1 MPDMMP
7 TLLIVEDNDV
17 TRERIERAITQEDRF
32 RILASV
38 GSYQHAV
45 EMIQTAPP
53 DILLTD
59 LDLPD
64 GNGIDLI
71 KMLDLPNDQQQLAIV
86 ISIFGDGV
94 HVIEALKAGASGYLL
109 KDDNFI
115 EINDAITQMVNGGSP
130 MSPSIARHLLTELN
144 YSSAKL
150 KIDGEV
156 PKASILSKRE
166 HEVLI
171 LISKGYSTK
180 EIAKMLDLSF
190 HTIKEY
196 VSNIYKKLAVNN
208 RMQAVNEATIQGI
221 I

>member
-1 MPDMMP
+1 MEPS
-7 TLLIVEDNDV
+7 LLIVEDNTA
-17 TRERIERAITQEDRF
+17 TRERIERAITQENRF
-32 RILASV
+32 NVIAAV
-38 GSYQHAV
+38 GSYQEAV
-45 EMIQTAPP
+45 DIIQVTPP

-71 KMLDLPNDQQQLAIV
+71 KMLRLPNDKQQLAIV
-86 ISIFGDGV
+86 ISIFGDGI
-94 HVIEALKAGASGYLL
+94 HVIDALKAGASGYLL

-144 YSSAKL
+144 FTPVKPNHAT
-150 KIDGEV
+150 DGQNEGV
-156 PKASILSKRE
+156 LSKRE

-180 EIAKMLDLSF
+180 EIAKMLGLSY
-190 HTIKEY
+190 HTVKEY

>member
-1 MPDMMP
+1 MMP

-38 GSYQHAV
+38 GSYQQAV
-45 EMIQTAPP
+45 EILQTAPP

-71 KMLDLPNDQQQLAIV
+71 KMLGLPNNNQQLAIV
-86 ISIFGDGV
+86 ISIFGDGI

-144 YSSAKL
+144 YSGTKQKA
-150 KIDGEV
+150 DTEV
-156 PKASILSKRE
+156 SKTTVLSKRE

-171 LISKGYSTK
+171 LVSKGYSTK

>member
-1 MPDMMP
+1 MEP
-7 TLLIVEDNDV
+7 TLLIVEDNAA
-17 TRERIERAITQEDRF
+17 TRERIERAITQENHF
-32 RILASV
+32 SVIAAV
-38 GSYQHAV
+38 GSYQEAV
-45 EMIQTAPP
+45 DVIQITPP

-71 KMLDLPNDQQQLAIV
+71 KMLGLPNDKQQLAIV
-86 ISIFGDGV
+86 ISIFGDGI
-94 HVIEALKAGASGYLL
+94 HVIDALKAGASGYLL

-144 YSSAKL
+144 FVADKPSQTTDSSKE
-150 KIDGEV
+150 G
-156 PKASILSKRE
+156 ILSKRE

-180 EIAKMLDLSF
+180 EIAKMLGLSY
-190 HTIKEY
+190 HTVKEY

>member
-1 MPDMMP
+1 MKL

-17 TRERIERAITQEDRF
+17 TRARIERAIAQENRF
-32 RILASV
+32 SIIASV

-45 EMIQTAPP
+45 DVIQTAQP

-64 GNGIDLI
+64 GNGLDLI
-71 KMLDLPNDQQQLAIV
+71 KMLDLPNDSHQLAIV

-94 HVIEALKAGASGYLL
+94 HVIEALKAGATGYLL
-109 KDDNFI
+109 KDDDFI

-144 YSSAKL
+144 YSFTK
-150 KIDGEV
+150 
-156 PKASILSKRE
+156 PKADTKMPKAGILSKRE

-171 LISKGYSTK
+171 LVSKGYSTK

>member
-1 MPDMMP
+1 MMP

-38 GSYQHAV
+38 GSYQQAV
-45 EMIQTAPP
+45 DVIQTAPP

-71 KMLDLPNDQQQLAIV
+71 KMLGLPNDSQQLAIV
-86 ISIFGDGV
+86 ISIFGDGI

-144 YSSAKL
+144 YSATK
-150 KIDGEV
+150 
-156 PKASILSKRE
+156 PKTDTELSKTTVLSKRE

-171 LISKGYSTK
+171 LVSKGYSTK

>member
-1 MPDMMP
+1 MEP
-7 TLLIVEDNDV
+7 TLLIVEDNTA
-17 TRERIERAITQEDRF
+17 TRERIERAITQENRF
-32 RILASV
+32 NVIAAV
-38 GSYQHAV
+38 GSYQEAV
-45 EMIQTAPP
+45 EIIRVTPP

-71 KMLDLPNDQQQLAIV
+71 KMLDLPNDKQQLAIV
-86 ISIFGDGV
+86 ISIFGDGI
-94 HVIEALKAGASGYLL
+94 HVIDALKAGASGYLL

-144 YSSAKL
+144 FTAVKSNHATDAQKE
-150 KIDGEV
+150 G
-156 PKASILSKRE
+156 ILSKRE

-180 EIAKMLDLSF
+180 EIAKMLELSY
-190 HTIKEY
+190 HTVKEY

>member
-1 MPDMMP
+1 MKP

-17 TRERIERAITQEDRF
+17 TRARIERAITQENRF
-32 RILASV
+32 SIIASV

-45 EMIQTAPP
+45 DVIQTAQP

-71 KMLDLPNDQQQLAIV
+71 KMLDLPNDSHQLAIV

-109 KDDNFI
+109 KDDDFI

-144 YSSAKL
+144 YSFTK
-150 KIDGEV
+150 
-156 PKASILSKRE
+156 PKADTIMPKADILSKRE

-171 LISKGYSTK
+171 LVSKGYSTK